1 MTIKETQN
9 KIIEQFSD
17 LSDWDEK
24 YSLLIKMGRE
34 LPALLPEIK
43 TDKYK
48 LDGCQSQVWMNAK
61 LENGKIIIEGDSDA
75 MIVKGLV
82 AILIKAYSGF
92 TPTEILSTPPDF
104 LKEIGIDKHLSPTRK
119 NGLGAML
126 KQIQLFAVAY
136 KALAEKGKNL

>member
-1 MTIKETQN
+1 MTIKETHKN
-9 KIIEQFSD
+9 IVEQFSN
-17 LSDWDEK
+17 LTDWDDK
-24 YSLLIKMGRE
+24 YSLLIKMGKQ
-34 LPALLPEIK
+34 LPKIPKEIK

-61 LENGKIIIEGDSDA
+61 LDNGKILIDGDSDA

-92 TPTEILSTPPDF
+92 TPAEILSTPPDF
-104 LKEIGIDKHLSPTRK
+104 LKQIGIDKHLSPTRK

-136 KALAEKGKNL
+136 KALAEKKKN